1 MTDPHDETLYWPVE
15 VEEPAPR
22 TLLVTVR
29 GDLDDPVLTLLR
41 TTVDEELG
49 RARFSRVVLDL
60 SRVTLLPSPAVDLL
74 RRLRRRCR
82 VEAGHLILVGTGHP
96 AVHRPLRI
104 SGLLPLFDARP
115 TLRSALPGGSRSPA
129 LRG

>member
-49 RARFSRVVLDL
+49 RASHLTVNGI
-60 SRVTLLPSPAVDLL
+60 A
-74 RRLRRRCR
+74 
-82 VEAGHLILVGTGHP
+82 AGMRNTG
-96 AVHRPLRI
+96 
-104 SGLLPLFDARP
+104 
-115 TLRSALPGGSRSPA
+115 
-129 LRG
+129 